1 MSPTLAASADVPRIV
16 EGVVGILL
24 VLVALAIGAIQLGRR
39 QAARRRAERADP
51 GIPALARFVDTTLT
65 DATTFG
71 GGAHA
76 ARVRR
81 RRDTVTYGY
90 LAVVEEYGAVDDDA
104 VWCTLTVTLPGR
116 VPFLVA
122 DHRSAWG
129 RPQVP
134 MESPHIGEVD
144 DAAFDSTYAVGAAEP
159 WLIAR
164 VLSPAACHILVAG
177 PVQRLML
184 RESSVVL
191 RTFDGVELDDDLMLW
206 LGGVAEQFLAS
217 TPSFV
222 TSSRAAAGSP
232 MAREFRDDPL
242 PPGFYG
248 PDRP

>member
-1 MSPTLAASADVPRIV
+1 VDLAAADVPRIV

-24 VLVALAIGAIQLGRR
+24 VLVALVILGVQLARR
-39 QAARRRAERADP
+39 QAARRRHDKADP
-51 GIPALARFVDTTLT
+51 GVPALARFVDTTLS
-65 DATTFG
+65 DPTTFG
-71 GGAHA
+71 GGADA

-90 LAVVEEYGAVDDDA
+90 LAVVEEYGAVDGSA
-104 VWCTLTVTLPGR
+104 VWCTLTVMLPGR

-122 DHRSAWG
+122 DNRAAWG
-129 RPQVP
+129 RPNVP
-134 MESPHIGEVD
+134 MDSPYVAEID

-164 VLSPAACHILVAG
+164 VMSAEACQALVDS

-184 RESSVVL
+184 HESSVVL
-191 RTFDGVELDDDLMLW
+191 RTFDGVELDDDLTVRLS
-206 LGGVAEQFLAS
+206 GVAERFLAS
-217 TPSFV
+217 TPSFL
-222 TSSRAAAGSP
+222 TSTRAAAGSP
-232 MAREFRDDPL
+232 TPREHPDDPL